1 MTAPPRPRVGVI
13 GVGRIGQPIV
23 GHLRRRRFEVT
34 AHDSNPARQATVEA
48 AGAQWSDTVGGV
60 ARAADVVLVLVGYDH
75 EVRAVVA
82 EELCQRA
89 SPDTIVTVLSTIHP
103 RTVQELSDRVRPFGL
118 HLLDA
123 TLCRGGHA
131 ADEGTLLSFVAGT
144 ADQVERLTPI
154 LACFCTDIVPTGTLG
169 SAQVAKAA
177 NNLLMWACLVAN
189 HEALALA
196 KRWGVDVDALR
207 AALLKTGARNGVLQR
222 WGTST
227 MTWADDDLEIIQRMA
242 DDVGIALP
250 QAGLNRELC
259 RMLKPKKFRLEDYG
273 V

>member
-1 MTAPPRPRVGVI
+1 MTASPRPRVGVI
-13 GVGRIGQPIV
+13 GVGRIGRPLI
-23 GHLRRRRFEVT
+23 GHLRRGKFEVT
-34 AHDSNPARQATVEA
+34 AHDIDSAKRATVEA
-48 AGAQWSDTVGGV
+48 ASAQWSDTIGGL
-60 ARAADVVLVLVGYDH
+60 AGAADVILILVGYDH

-82 EELCQRA
+82 DELCQRA
-89 SPDTIVTVLSTIHP
+89 SPSTIVTVMSTIHP
-103 RTVQELSDRVRPFGL
+103 RTVHELSDRIRPFGL

-123 TLCRGGHA
+123 TLCRGGRA
-131 ADEGTLLSFVAGT
+131 ADEGTLLSFVSGT
-144 ADQVERLTPI
+144 ADQVERLTPV

-207 AALLKTGARNGVLQR
+207 AALLKTGARNEVLQR

-227 MTWADDDLEIIQRMA
+227 MAWADDDLEIIQRMA
-242 DDVGIALP
+242 HDVGIALP
-250 QAGLNRELC
+250 QADLNRQLC
-259 RMLKPKKFRLEDYG
+259 RALRPKKFRLDDYG